1 MAPGKPY
8 PGMPKFKSTDLPSS
22 LLDRLLALPAAIAPA
37 FAKTDGRLYH
47 LADDGE
53 QMQIWSLDLADGTRR
68 QLTALDEPVAFLARS
83 PADDTIAFG
92 VDWGGDERQ
101 QLHLLRPDGT
111 SRALTEAPDAIHVWG
126 AFAPDG
132 DRIAYTANTRNGVD
146 FDLFVQDLAA
156 GTVTCLARFDG
167 QRKVLAWSPDGMWLT
182 IQADRSH
189 ADQELALV
197 EVATGAVR
205 PIERSH
211 GLARYAAFRWRKDGS
226 AAYVLTELGGEYLG
240 VARFDPIAGTLAP
253 LFMPDGDVE
262 ALALAPDGGR
272 LAVAVNR
279 DGWSELQ
286 LIRIETGAATVIDRP
301 AGVIGD
307 LAWSP
312 DGTHLVLSQ
321 TDPTRPRGLWRIV
334 PESGAVTPL
343 PAADVT
349 DPTLRPWQLVDF
361 TGFDGLRIQAWL
373 ALPEEPA
380 ENRKAVVWVHGGPE
394 SQVRPTYRPD
404 VQAMLAA
411 GYAVLLPNVRGSTGY
426 GRRFAALDDVRL
438 RLDAVEDLRAARLWL
453 GARPDIDADSI
464 AVMGQSYGGFMVLAT
479 LTRHPELWKA
489 GIEYYGIVH
498 FLSLLRDTGPWR
510 WRHRAVEYGDPVAD
524 REFLEEISPLT
535 SIDRLRAPLLVAHGR
550 RDPRVPFSE
559 TETLLAA
566 LAARQH
572 PVEAV
577 LFDHEGHGFTR
588 PDDKR
593 RMLEAVL
600 QFLAERV

>member
-1 MAPGKPY
+1 M
-8 PGMPKFKSTDLPSS
+8 SPS
-22 LLDRLLALPAAIAPA
+22 LVDRLLALPAAIGPA
-37 FAKTDGRLYH
+37 FAKTDERLYH
-47 LADDGE
+47 LADDSG
-53 QMQIWSLDLADGTRR
+53 QMQIWSLDLGDGTRR

-83 PADDTIAFG
+83 PADDAILFG
-92 VDWGGDERQ
+92 VDCGGDERQ

-111 SRALTEAPDAIHVWG
+111 TRALTAAPDSIHVWG

-132 DRIAYTANTRNGVD
+132 ERIAYTANTRNGVD

-156 GTVTCLARFDG
+156 GTVTCLARLDG
-167 QRKVLAWSPDGMWLT
+167 QRRVLAWSPDGAWLT
-182 IQADRSH
+182 VQSDRSH
-189 ADQELALV
+189 ADQELVLV
-197 EVATGAVR
+197 ELATGALR
-205 PIERSH
+205 PIERAH
-211 GLARYAAFRWRKDGS
+211 GQARYAAFRWRKDGS

-253 LFMPDGDVE
+253 LFRPDGDVE
-262 ALALAPDGGR
+262 TMALSPDGRR

-279 DGWSELQ
+279 AGWSELQ
-286 LIRIETGAATVIDRP
+286 LVEIETGAARGIERP
-301 AGVIGD
+301 LGVIGE
-307 LAWSP
+307 LVWSP
-312 DGTHLVLSQ
+312 DGTSLILSQ
-321 TDPTRPRGLWRIV
+321 TDPTRPRGLWRID

-343 PAADVT
+343 LMANAAE
-349 DPTLRPWQLVDF
+349 LALLPWHLVDF
-361 TGFDGLRIQAWL
+361 PSFDGLRIEAWL
-373 ALPEEPA
+373 ALPETSA
-380 ENRKAVVWVHGGPE
+380 ERHKAVVWVHGGPE

-426 GRRFAALDDVRL
+426 GRRSASLDDVRL

-453 GARPDIDADSI
+453 GARPDIDADRI

-479 LTRHPELWKA
+479 LTRHPDLWKA

-498 FLSLLRDTGPWR
+498 FLTLLRDTGPWR
-510 WRHRAVEYGDPVAD
+510 WRHRAVEYGDPTVD
-524 REFLEEISPLT
+524 GDFLEEISPLT
-535 SIDRLRAPLLVAHGR
+535 LIDQLRAPLLVAHGR

-572 PVEAV
+572 PVETV

-593 RMLEAVL
+593 RMLAAVMR
-600 QFLAERV
+600 FLGERV

>member
-1 MAPGKPY
+1 M
-8 PGMPKFKSTDLPSS
+8 SPS
-22 LLDRLLALPAAIAPA
+22 LVDRLLALPAAIGPA
-37 FAKTDGRLYH
+37 FAKTDERLYH
-47 LADDGE
+47 LADDSG
-53 QMQIWSLDLADGTRR
+53 QMQIWSLDLGDGTRL
-68 QLTALDEPVAFLARS
+68 QWTALDEPVGFLARS
-83 PADDTIAFG
+83 PVDDTILFG
-92 VDWGGDERQ
+92 VDCGGDERQ

-111 SRALTEAPDAIHVWG
+111 TRALTAAPDAIHVWG

-132 DRIAYTANTRNGVD
+132 ERIAYTANTRNGVD

-156 GTVTCLARFDG
+156 GTVTCLARLDG
-167 QRKVLAWSPDGMWLT
+167 QRRVLAWSPDGAWLT
-182 IQADRSH
+182 VQSDRSH
-189 ADQELALV
+189 ADQELVLV
-197 EVATGAVR
+197 ELATGALR
-205 PIERSH
+205 PIERAH
-211 GLARYAAFRWRKDGS
+211 GQARYAAFRWRKDGS

-253 LFMPDGDVE
+253 LFRPDGDVE
-262 ALALAPDGGR
+262 TMALSPDGRR

-279 DGWSELQ
+279 AGWSELQ
-286 LIRIETGAATVIDRP
+286 LVEIETGAARGIERP
-301 AGVIGD
+301 LGVIGE
-307 LAWSP
+307 LVWSP
-312 DGTHLVLSQ
+312 DGTSLILSQ
-321 TDPTRPRGLWRIV
+321 TDPTRPRGLWRID

-343 PAADVT
+343 LMANAAE
-349 DPTLRPWQLVDF
+349 LALLPWHLVDF
-361 TGFDGLRIQAWL
+361 PSFDGLRIEAWL
-373 ALPEEPA
+373 ALPETSA
-380 ENRKAVVWVHGGPE
+380 ERHKAVVWVHGGPE

-426 GRRFAALDDVRL
+426 GRRSASLDDVRL

-453 GARPDIDADSI
+453 GARPDIDADRI

-479 LTRHPELWKA
+479 LTRHPDLWKA

-498 FLSLLRDTGPWR
+498 FLTLLRDTGPWR
-510 WRHRAVEYGDPVAD
+510 WRHRAVEYGDPTVD
-524 REFLEEISPLT
+524 GDFLEEISPLT
-535 SIDRLRAPLLVAHGR
+535 LIDQLRAPLLVAHGR

-572 PVEAV
+572 PVETV

-593 RMLEAVL
+593 RMLAAVMR
-600 QFLAERV
+600 FLGERV